1 MRPLIVVEAS
11 AAAVAHARN
20 ELTRDGWRV
29 IEKWWRHPDVVCAGV
44 VASETDAA
52 EALLAALAGA
62 GLLVEGRAGRD
73 VLDRLVE
80 DLRRLGE
87 VDHRTS
93 EPQPEPE
100 LTHEERE
107 LVALLG
113 EGVTVGDAARR
124 LHLSRRTADRRLAS
138 ARARLGAT
146 STAELLVAARRLR
159 LDA

>member
-11 AAAVAHARN
+11 PAAVAHARH
-20 ELTRDGWRV
+20 ELKRKGWRV
-29 IEKWWRHPDVVCAGV
+29 IEKWRGNPDVVCAGV

-52 EALLAALAGA
+52 GALLAAIAGA
-62 GLLVEGRAGRD
+62 GLLVEGRADRD

-87 VDHRTS
+87 VDHRTR
-93 EPQPEPE
+93 EPQPEPA

-124 LHLSRRTADRRLAS
+124 LHLSRRTADRRLAT
-138 ARARLGAT
+138 ARARLGAS

-159 LDA
+159 LGA